1 MGIEIGIAEIPAILD
16 DLTQNSSIATTTRE
30 GTTTTTTAIPKP
42 KTENNLN
49 YQSGVNFH

>member
-16 DLTQNSSIATTTRE
+16 DLTQNSSIATTI
-30 GTTTTTTAIPKP
+30 TAIPKP